1 MKKEIRVKNFT
12 QVKAILHAAT
22 TSPSHINV
30 HDYAGS
36 IADAKSILGLMTLDY
51 TKPVVLVSDNEAELE
66 RIAGTVKS

>member
-1 MKKEIRVKNFT
+1 MKKEIRVNNFT

-22 TSPSHINV
+22 ASTSHINV
-30 HDYAGS
+30 HDYAGA

-51 TKPVVLVSDNEAELE
+51 TNPVVLVSDNEADLE